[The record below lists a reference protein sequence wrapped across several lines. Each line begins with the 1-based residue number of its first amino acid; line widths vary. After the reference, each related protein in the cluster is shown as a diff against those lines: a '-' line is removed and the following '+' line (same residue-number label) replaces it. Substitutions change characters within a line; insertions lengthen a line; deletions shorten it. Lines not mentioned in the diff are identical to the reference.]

1 MELYIMVKLYTNIIL
16 TKHYLCRVKHKTQKI
31 LQNQAVK
38 KINLAHIINFIIGN
52 PQLIM
57 LQLLSAHHSW
67 VKFTEK
73 SS

>member
-1 MELYIMVKLYTNIIL
+1 MVKLYTNIIL
-16 TKHYLCRVKHKTQKI
+16 TKHYLCRVKHKTQKM
-31 LQNQAVK
+31 LQKPSK
-38 KINLAHIINFIIGN
+38 KKKNLAHIINFIVGN

-67 VKFTEK
+67 VKFAEK